1 MEKSGDTFGRRLSKS
16 TSPHD
21 PERWRR
27 PALPGALSGRRSSR
41 YLNKRSHSLHPLF
54 RPTSVRSI
62 AAKFPG
68 TFCTMPKLSPW
79 ARQISGKRLV
89 EKWNSTRILFS
100 THRISSD
107 SPFSPCID
115 LQSPR
120 TALLFDLDVTIEQ
133 VMGQAFCYPSPNA
146 VQHLCGMVHSGY
158 QRLISVMSQTK
169 TQQRLQEQEKP
180 SNGYNNHNTYNKN
193 NTYDNSYNYNSKQKH
208 NIAYNSNKNINT
220 TITTVVIVVILSTTE
235 YEQYGGL
242 SRHHIHPTIRL
253 EDGSYSVS
261 IMRST
266 AAEETFFYQMSRV

>member
-146 VQHLCGMVHSGY
+146 V
-158 QRLISVMSQTK
+158 
-169 TQQRLQEQEKP
+169 P
-180 SNGYNNHNTYNKN
+180 SSMLPMLNDCFIKIKN
-193 NTYDNSYNYNSKQKH
+193 FFGRTLDACRTNCLH
-208 NIAYNSNKNINT
+208 F
-220 TITTVVIVVILSTTE
+220 
-235 YEQYGGL
+235 G
-242 SRHHIHPTIRL
+242 IRL
-253 EDGSYSVS
+253 APSRGDDRWRKSFATPESGS
-261 IMRST
+261 
-266 AAEETFFYQMSRV
+266 SRVNEGFSIRGTRRIK